1 MIGYKYPNIYAF
13 SPWQPEPV
21 PSPCLLSNLM
31 KTMPLQTLRTP
42 LATALLSA
50 LALVASAQASA
61 QGAGAWPSKPI
72 RIVVPFQAGSATD
85 LLSRQVGAGL
95 SNSLGQP
102 VLVENKPGAA
112 AMIGSDTAARAPG
125 DGYTLLMSGPASM
138 VTNRFLYKKLSY
150 NPDAFEKVAIV
161 AVTPNVLLANPSLPF
176 STLAEMVAYAKANPG
191 KLTYASFGAGTTSHM
206 AGEFLRQA
214 AGIDI
219 VHVPYKG
226 AAEAIPA
233 LISGQVSLYFDTI
246 MTALPQVKAG
256 KLRALGV
263 STASRAAMAPDI
275 PTIAEQGYPG
285 FDIAPWYGIVASH
298 GTPPAVVSRLNT
310 EINKLLNTPEFRERL
325 VATGA
330 EARGGSVADFEAF
343 VKTEV
348 PRTEKLVRQ
357 AAIALQ

>member
-1 MIGYKYPNIYAF
+1 M
-13 SPWQPEPV
+13 
-21 PSPCLLSNLM
+21 NLRM
-31 KTMPLQTLRTP
+31 LRAP
-42 LATALLSA
+42 LATALLST
-50 LALVASAQASA
+50 LALVASAQAPA
-61 QGAGAWPSKPI
+61 AWPSKPL

-95 SNSLGQP
+95 SKSLGQP

-263 STASRAAMAPDI
+263 STAGRASMAPDI

-298 GTPPAVVSRLNT
+298 GTPAAVVARLNT
-310 EINKLLNTPEFRERL
+310 EINKLLTTPEFRERL

-343 VKTEV
+343 VKAEI

-357 AAIALQ
+357 SGISLQ